1 MLEERWAYVCPA
13 SLGRRLGRSLESLI
27 CIDPLVPL
35 GDAVIAFANKYSV
48 GSIPVERRNFWHEP
62 ARYEKKIGLNGR
74 FLPVVRAVLSFVVE
88 LDGGA
93 SATYDDLSL
102 AYDGARLV
110 GISE

>member
-1 MLEERWAYVCPA
+1 M
-13 SLGRRLGRSLESLI
+13 ESLI

-48 GSIPVERRNFWHEP
+48 GSIPVERRNFWHENL
-62 ARYEKKIGLNGR
+62 RVTYEKKIDCLMR
-74 FLPVVRAVLSFVVE
+74 FLPVLSLYCKQRRIVVE